1 MFSIRKKLVLC
12 IMGLLVLKPGG
23 LSAQCNLLCNIDFEN
38 IQVPFSGVQYFD
50 PSQMS
55 CWRTTATD
63 NLIEAWR
70 SNSNPNSTPAYSGNY
85 FVELNANMA
94 STLYQDF
101 VVTPGSSVSISFA
114 HRGRSGTDVMSVS
127 IGPAGG
133 PYTTLGTYSDN
144 NTAWGYYTANYT
156 IPVGSGTNYS
166 LRFNAVSTAASNNS
180 VGNFLDAIT
189 VTVASATTL
198 SFNANNVSCFGGYT
212 GAAEVIV
219 NNGVGPY
226 TYTWSPA
233 TSQTNSIVGVSA
245 GTYTVNVMESN
256 GCRTTGTV
264 QITQNTAI
272 TTTTSSQNASCVGT
286 NNGSAMVSVSGNI
299 APYTYAWTPSGA
311 TTPGVTGLQRGIY
324 SVMVTSS
331 SGCTKTQTVAVL
343 ADDSLAISVL
353 SNPASCAGMSDGSA
367 QATVSG
373 GHSPYTYTW
382 SSSTVTTASL
392 SSLQAGTYMVDVSSS
407 NGCIATATYTINNRA
422 QAVTASFSPSVING
436 IAPLTINFS
445 NQSSNANTYQW
456 DFGDG
461 NRSSEDNPTHVYSAS
476 GTYTVAVLATN
487 GVCSDIA
494 YSIVTIDDDSYAE
507 IPNVFTPNG
516 DQNND
521 LFYVKAKNVS
531 TIEMSI
537 YNRWGKKI
545 HETSGKQ
552 AIWDGNE
559 ADQKG
564 APDGTYFYIIT
575 ITFNNN
581 HKQLQ
586 QSGFISLFR

>member
-1 MFSIRKKLVLC
+1 MLSMRKKLVLC
-12 IMGLLVLKPGG
+12 MMGLLVLKPGG

-38 IQVPFSGVQYFD
+38 LQAAFSGVQYFN

-55 CWRTTATD
+55 CWNTTASD
-63 NLIEAWR
+63 NMIEVWR
-70 SNSNPNSTPAYSGNY
+70 SNSNPNSIPSYSGNY

-101 VVTPGSSVSISFA
+101 IVTPGSAVSISFA

-133 PYTTLGTYSDN
+133 PYNTLGTYSDN
-144 NTAWGYYTANYT
+144 NTAWGYYTINYT
-156 IPVGSGTNYS
+156 IPAGSGTNYS
-166 LRFNAVSTAASNNS
+166 LRFNAVSTADSDNS

-189 VTVASATTL
+189 VTIASPTTL
-198 SFNANNVSCFGGYT
+198 SFNTNNASCFGSHT

-226 TYTWSPA
+226 TYTWSPV
-233 TSQTNSIVGVSA
+233 TSQTNSIVAVSA
-245 GTYTVNVMESN
+245 GIYTVNVMESN

-264 QITQNTAI
+264 QIAQNTAI
-272 TTTTSSQNASCVGT
+272 TTTISSQNTSCVGT
-286 NNGSAMVSVSGNI
+286 NNGSAMVTASGDI

-311 TTPGVTGLQRGIY
+311 TTPTVTGLQRGVY
-324 SVMVTSS
+324 SLVVTGST
-331 SGCTKTQTVAVL
+331 GCAKTETVAVL

-367 QATVSG
+367 QVMVSG
-373 GHSPYTYTW
+373 GRSPYTYTW
-382 SSSTVTTASL
+382 SSSTATTASL

-407 NGCIATATYTINNRA
+407 NGCITTVTYTINNRA
-422 QAVTASFSPSVING
+422 QAVTASFSPSVTNG
-436 IAPLTINFS
+436 TAPLTINFS

-461 NRSSEDNPTHVYSAS
+461 NRSSEENPGHVYSAS
-476 GTYTVAVLATN
+476 GTYTVAMHATN

-494 YSIVTIDDDSYAE
+494 YSIITIDDDSYAE

-531 TIEMSI
+531 AIEMSI
-537 YNRWGKKI
+537 YNRWGTKI
-545 HETSGKQ
+545 YETSGKQ
-552 AIWDGNE
+552 AIWDGNG

-581 HKQLQ
+581 AEQLK

>member
-12 IMGLLVLKPGG
+12 LMGLLVLKPGG

-38 IQVPFSGVQYFD
+38 IQAPFSGVQYFD
-50 PSQMS
+50 PSQIS
-55 CWRTTATD
+55 CWKTTATD
-63 NLIEAWR
+63 SLIEVWR
-70 SNSNPNSTPAYSGNY
+70 GNSNLNSTPAYSGNY

-101 VVTPGSSVSISFA
+101 VVAPSSAISISFA

-127 IGPAGG
+127 IGPVGG

-144 NTAWGYYTANYT
+144 NMAWGYYTVNYT

-166 LRFNAVSTAASNNS
+166 LRFNSVSTADSDNS

-198 SFNANNVSCFGGYT
+198 NFNTNHASCFGSLT
-212 GAAEVIV
+212 GAAEVV
-219 NNGVGPY
+219 VTNGLGPY

-233 TSQTNSIVGVSA
+233 ASQTNSIVGVSA

-264 QITQNTAI
+264 QITQNTAM
-272 TTTTSSQNASCVGT
+272 TTTISSQNASCVGT
-286 NNGSAMVSVSGNI
+286 NNGSAMINASGDL
-299 APYTYAWTPSGA
+299 APYTYVWAHSGA
-311 TTPGVTGLQRGIY
+311 TTPVVTGLQRGIY
-324 SVMVTSS
+324 SVMVTGS
-331 SGCTKTQTVAVL
+331 SGCTKTATVAVS

-353 SNPASCAGMSDGSA
+353 SNPASCAGMKDGSA
-367 QATVSG
+367 QVTVSG
-373 GHSPYTYTW
+373 GDSPYTYTW
-382 SSSTVTTASL
+382 SSSAVTTASL
-392 SSLQAGTYMVDVSSS
+392 SSLQAGTYQVNVSSS
-407 NGCIATATYTINNRA
+407 NGCAATATYTINNLA
-422 QAVTASFSPSVING
+422 QAVTASFSPSVTNG
-436 IAPLTINFS
+436 LAPLTINFS

-461 NRSSEDNPTHVYSAS
+461 NRSSENNPSHIYSS
-476 GTYTVAVLATN
+476 PGTYTVTVLATN

-494 YSIVTIDDDSYAE
+494 YGLVVVDDHSNAE

-516 DQNND
+516 DQDND
-521 LFYVKAKNVS
+521 LFYVKATNVS
-531 TIEMSI
+531 MIEMSI

-581 HKQLQ
+581 PKPLQ
-586 QSGFISLFR
+586 QNGFISLFR